1 MNKRQELFLSI
12 LEKAAEDPD
21 FRNSLLSDAKAAISE
36 EFDVTVPDGLN
47 IVVHENDRNTVHLPL
62 PAKPRIL
69 GEGELRQVSGGEGVA
84 CFCYG

>member
-21 FRNSLLSDAKAAISE
+21 FRNRLLSDAKAAIGE

-47 IVVHENDRNTVHLPL
+47 IVVHENDLNTVHLPL
-62 PAKPRIL
+62 PAKPAIL
-69 GEGELRQVSGGEGVA
+69 GEGELRQVSGGEGIS
-84 CFCYG
+84 CFCH